1 MPLLARPG
9 ARAVRA
15 VCAVLLAATAALPL
29 RAQPPARSTAVTW
42 PELAAAPGARATEVA
57 WLRRHL
63 DDAERSELA
72 ALVGALSAPA
82 AAQGM
87 ASYLHADG
95 SVLVPFTEARALAD
109 SLAERPAD
117 GDAGLLHVAYLAA
130 RRRASPLAGWGKLGV
145 FAPRYRDAGA
155 PPVAHAARAAAA
167 GRARVAPGVAVRLRF
182 DFAPAESLLAIVGT
196 PDVSPA
202 EVMRRLD
209 APAFDALLAH
219 HSASFYRLP
228 WTRELMAVNL
238 ARAAS
243 TLAVDR
249 LYAWENPKGCLD
261 YADVSRHRARY
272 RALLDDMRAREPAL
286 LAEVEAE
293 IAPFLPAGTR
303 LERTASLYFA
313 DGADGW
319 TSRGVAAVDLEWFKD
334 DWPRLRGM
342 LVHETFH
349 AAQHAARR
357 PAARAAS
364 DGEAVLR
371 GALETVFREGTANHV
386 APSRPMSAEE
396 RAAAAR
402 AGAALLD
409 SLVAAVRAGDL
420 PRARALHDRG
430 ESGAGPFYSL
440 GAAMT
445 AAIVDALGAPAV
457 AATLPEGGVAF
468 ARRYLEAGARRPG
481 GAAMLAPNVADAVRA
496 LRE

>member
-1 MPLLARPG
+1 MPLPARPG

-15 VCAVLLAATAALPL
+15 ACAVLLAATAALPL
-29 RAQPPARSTAVTW
+29 RAQPPARSTAITW
-42 PELAAAPGARATEVA
+42 AELAAAPGARATEVA

-63 DDAERSELA
+63 DDAERGELA

-95 SVLVPFTEARALAD
+95 SVLVPFTDARALAD

-117 GDAGLLHVAYLAA
+117 GDAGLLRVAYLAA
-130 RRRASPLAGWGKLGV
+130 RLRASTFAGWGKLGV
-145 FAPRYRDAGA
+145 FAPGFRDAGA
-155 PPVAHAARAAAA
+155 PVAHAARTAAP

-196 PDVSPA
+196 PDVAPA

-209 APAFDALLAH
+209 APAFDALLEH

-228 WTRELMAVNL
+228 WTRELMAVHL

-249 LYAWENPKGCLD
+249 LYAWANPKGCLD

-272 RALLDDMRAREPAL
+272 RALLDDMRAHEPAL

-386 APSRPMSAEE
+386 APSRPMSAGE

-445 AAIVDALGAPAV
+445 AAIVDAMGVQAV
-457 AATLPEGGVAF
+457 AATLPGGGVAF
-468 ARRYLEAGARRPG
+468 ARRYLQAAARRPG
-481 GAAMLAPNVADAVRA
+481 AAAMLGPNVADAVRA
-496 LRE
+496 LRD